1 MAKKTNNLP
10 AYMGVVNTG
19 VACVLSMM
27 FPAVRNTAIIV
38 SWAQL
43 NTDMQRETHPHT
55 HTLKTVLKVQSTTE
69 RVVAWLR
76 STGVFKS
83 LMDTYFGQFERFPP
97 VLFAHRQSVTFLKT
111 NMQQIN
117 ISNFV
122 PAKISLTSEIMTWL
136 GELHRFDT
144 VQSQQ

>member
-1 MAKKTNNLP
+1 MCTQHDVPSCEEYCHYCLLSPIKHRHAKRDTP
-10 AYMGVVNTG
+10 
-19 VACVLSMM
+19 
-27 FPAVRNTAIIV
+27 
-38 SWAQL
+38 
-43 NTDMQRETHPHT
+43 T

-111 NMQQIN
+111 NTQQIN

-122 PAKISLTSEIMTWL
+122 PAKISLTSEIMT
-136 GELHRFDT
+136 
-144 VQSQQ
+144 